1 MSDKKIFIEQIE
13 RLMAEG
19 LVLDDEAQKFFDNL
33 KKENLKPPLTEK
45 GKTILSFMQKNV
57 VLFNNVF
64 KAKDIA
70 DGLGI
75 NGKSVSGSMKKLV
88 LDGYV
93 EKIGANPVCY
103 SITDIGKDFNIE

>member
-1 MSDKKIFIEQIE
+1 MIIMSDKKIFIEQIE
-13 RLMAEG
+13 RLIAEG

-33 KKENLKPPLTEK
+33 KKEDLKSPLTEK

-75 NGKSVSGSMKKLV
+75 NGKSVSGSMKKL
-88 LDGYV
+88 L
-93 EKIGANPVCY
+93 KHLNPWKY
-103 SITDIGKDFNIE
+103 MLMTSLNLKKQNTE